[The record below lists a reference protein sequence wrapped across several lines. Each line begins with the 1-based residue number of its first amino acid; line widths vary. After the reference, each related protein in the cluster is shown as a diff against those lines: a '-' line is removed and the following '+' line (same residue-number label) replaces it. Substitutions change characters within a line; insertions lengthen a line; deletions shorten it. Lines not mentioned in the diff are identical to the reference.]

1 MYEDPSDKTGD
12 SAWIK
17 TPFGFSGG
25 AKGRHIT
32 HLFYVTLLAI
42 AILFSVW
49 MHEQNTKERAATTQ
63 RMVVDYQ
70 TQMVGLMKR
79 FADKQDE
86 QTYVLSKS
94 EQERKSLNLQ
104 MPDSLRSKVNR
115 Q

>member
-32 HLFYVTLLAI
+32 HLFYVTLLAG
-42 AILFSVW
+42 AILMSVW
-49 MHEQNTKERAATTQ
+49 MHEQNTKERVAATQ
-63 RMVVDYQ
+63 KMVAEYQARMVA
-70 TQMVGLMKR
+70 LMSK